1 MFTKDLYEAKWE
13 YFINVREK
21 VGIDHFNDPK
31 AYMEYSNDMHD
42 VYKNN
47 DDYNPDKDNKNLI
60 CFDDMIADMINNRNQ
75 NSVVTE
81 LFISRRKLNTSLVFI
96 TQSYF
101 KVPKMLD

>member
-81 LFISRRKLNTSLVFI
+81 LFISRRK
-96 TQSYF
+96 
-101 KVPKMLD
+101 